1 MDVEISPLITDK
13 ETKTQRGS
21 RICSKA
27 GHDSWQNQS
36 SHLTANSVVVER
48 ALALE
53 PVGLAH
59 LCCFLYHLG
68 TSFTLCLF
76 SSTVR
81 MGGNNTSQALQ
92 EEFSINHKVTWMM
105 GALAIS
111 LSHLL
116 KIVETV

>member
-1 MDVEISPLITDK
+1 MAESEQPPYCQLCGGGKSTGLGA
-13 ETKTQRGS
+13 RGM
-21 RICSKA
+21 
-27 GHDSWQNQS
+27 
-36 SHLTANSVVVER
+36 
-48 ALALE
+48 
-53 PVGLAH
+53 GLAH
-59 LCCFLYHLG
+59 LCSFLYHLG

-105 GALAIS
+105 GVLAIS